1 MRLRVNPV
9 DRVVSGLCAQL
20 SPESVQLDDRSR
32 PIVGDGERAPD
43 LIGHARRAAQ
53 ACTTLALPLESDWE

>member
-9 DRVVSGLCAQL
+9 DRVVYGLYAQL
-20 SPESVQLDDRSR
+20 SSESVQLDDRGL

-43 LIGHARRAAQ
+43 LVGHARRAAQ
-53 ACTTLALPLESDWE
+53 ACTTLALLLESDWE